1 MKHTTITLAV
11 AAALCAAGG
20 IAPAQETEIDTTQQ
34 VATGETDSQESQTQ
48 AGQTQTSGQATE
60 VVPMVP
66 TGPPVVP
73 VAPVGPPAV
82 PVAPLEQVRPHVE
95 TVTLDTDQGPV
106 VVISYPGTVPA
117 SEYNID
123 FTALDTNDDGFV
135 ARQEAE
141 AMKGRSGATQNL
153 VLEFAVADKNSDGKL
168 AFTEII
174 QWVH

>member
-1 MKHTTITLAV
+1 
-11 AAALCAAGG
+11 
-20 IAPAQETEIDTTQQ
+20 
-34 VATGETDSQESQTQ
+34 
-48 AGQTQTSGQATE
+48 
-60 VVPMVP
+60 MVP

-95 TVTLDTDQGPV
+95 TVTLNTDQGPV

-123 FTALDTNDDGFV
+123 FTALDTDSDGSI

-141 AMKGRSGATQNL
+141 AMKDRSGATRNL
-153 VLEFAVADKNSDGKL
+153 VLEFDVADKNGDGKL

>member
-1 MKHTTITLAV
+1 MRHTTITLAV

-20 IAPAQETEIDTTQQ
+20 VAPAQETEMDTTQQ
-34 VATGETDSQESQTQ
+34 VDTLETDAQEAQ